1 MSSSHDPTSRR
12 SLALIAAAITLCLL
26 LGWLAYR
33 AFLAA
38 YLDNE
43 RHLTAQRLDSFAL
56 SLEATL
62 SRHESLPGVLALDH
76 SLAALLKD
84 PGNPA
89 LVAAANAYLEAAQQ
103 GAAVAAAYLIDTR
116 GNTLAASNWRLP
128 RSFVGQNYAFRPY
141 FTEAMKGG
149 LGRFYGVGATTGEPG
164 YFLASPL
171 REGKRIVGVL
181 AVKVGLDSLEQALAS
196 SGDALLLADADGVVF
211 LSSVRSWRYRLLAGL
226 GPEARA
232 RVAET
237 RQYGS
242 HPLGLLADRPIPLEA
257 GALVRLSLPGE
268 PARERLV
275 QSRPVGALGWQ
286 VVQFVDPSEARR
298 SALGAGS
305 AVALAA
311 GLVVALVA
319 FQSHRRRRSEELR
332 RVHAS
337 LEARIAERTADLTA
351 KIEALK
357 TTEAI
362 LRETRDAA
370 VQAGKLA
377 VLGQMAAG
385 ISHELNQPLAALRTF
400 ADNAVALLAKGRHAE
415 VAENLAMIGD
425 LVDRAGRIVRQLKTF
440 ARKGPAEMEPVG
452 VAAAIEHALL
462 IIEPR
467 RRELGAAIAV
477 ADCPPGLAVSAE
489 PVRLEQVLV
498 NLLRNGLD
506 AMAGERAPRLEVSAR
521 TDGARAEIAIR
532 DHGPGVAPAV
542 LPHLFEPFYTTKP
555 VGEGLGLGLAIS
567 LAIVEG
573 FGGRLEARNQPD
585 GGAEFVII
593 LEAVPLEN
601 AAHAPPHP

>member
-1 MSSSHDPTSRR
+1 MTAPHDPARLR
-12 SLALIAAAITLCLL
+12 SSALVAAAIALCLL

-33 AFLAA
+33 AFLGA
-38 YLDNE
+38 YLDQE
-43 RHLTAQRLDSFAL
+43 RHLSAQRLDSLAL

-62 SRHESLPGVLALDH
+62 TRHESLPGVLALDH

-84 PGNPA
+84 PANPA

-103 GAAVAAAYLIDTR
+103 GAAVAAAYLIDAR

-128 RSFVGQNYAFRPY
+128 RSFVGQNYGFRPY
-141 FTEAMKGG
+141 FSEAMKGG
-149 LGRFYGVGATTGEPG
+149 PGRFYGVGATTGEPG

-171 REGKRIVGVL
+171 RDGQRVAGVL
-181 AVKVGLDSLEQALAS
+181 TVKVGLEALEQALAS
-196 SGDALLLADADGVVF
+196 NGDALVLADGDGVVF
-211 LSSVRSWRYRLLAGL
+211 LSSVRAWRYRALAPLPPAVQGRL
-226 GPEARA
+226 
-232 RVAET
+232 AET
-237 RQYGS
+237 KQYGGNALPS
-242 HPLGLLADRPIPLEA
+242 LADRPIPLEG
-257 GALVRLSLPGE
+257 GAIVSLALPGE
-268 PARERLV
+268 SPRERLV
-275 QSRPVGALGWQ
+275 QARPVGGLGWQ
-286 VVQFVDPSEARR
+286 VVQFVDPGEARR
-298 SALGAGS
+298 SAFGAGS

-311 GLVVALVA
+311 GLLLALLA
-319 FQSHRRRRSEELR
+319 FQNHRRRRREELR
-332 RVHAS
+332 RIHAS

-357 TTEAI
+357 SAEAI

-415 VAENLAMIGD
+415 AAENLATIGD
-425 LVDRAGRIVRQLKTF
+425 LVERAGRIVRQLKTF
-440 ARKGPAEMEPVG
+440 ARKGPAETEPVG

-462 IIEPR
+462 IVEPR
-467 RRELGAAIAV
+467 RRELGAVIVV
-477 ADCPPGLAVSAE
+477 ADCPPHLAVAAD

-506 AMAGERAPRLEVSAR
+506 AMAGQQSPRLDVVAGTLGEQV
-521 TDGARAEIAIR
+521 EIVIR
-532 DHGPGVAPAV
+532 DRGPGIAPEV

-573 FGGRLEARNQPD
+573 FGGSLAVRNRP
-585 GGAEFVII
+585 GEGAEFAII
-593 LEAVPLEN
+593 LAAAPLKN
-601 AAHAPPHP
+601 AAHAPSDP